1 MSHTYPEVQVRLHF
15 AIWAFSEVLIPCVT
29 KFEPLN
35 MSQFQVQEMFGNMK
49 NVSLP
54 PSDFMFLIRIPCDSF
69 GKMKDLG
76 DCLRAKG
83 IAWIVGWTVAK
94 DALGLWVWIVA
105 WVGTGVGSTA
115 ENDGKADWAL
125 SFSVVW
131 GLVFWGIFCWGLLAL
146 PLCLMVTLCGF
157 LLAVLLEL
165 MKEWVV
171 KTEELTIIFPN
182 LPYMAY
188 RTRAIITRSF
198 YIFYPLFECQKTF
211 F

>member
-1 MSHTYPEVQVRLHF
+1 
-15 AIWAFSEVLIPCVT
+15 
-29 KFEPLN
+29 
-35 MSQFQVQEMFGNMK
+35 MFGNMK

-182 LPYMAY
+182 LPYMAHIRQNCSSY
-188 RTRAIITRSF
+188 LHFLYTYLHNIKIFDGTYVFANLNKFFWLFNNSF
-198 YIFYPLFECQKTF
+198 FH
-211 F
+211 